1 MKIVPADDAT
11 ADLKKK
17 AAECEEQARKQDGTM
32 AAQLH
37 RKGGGM
43 PLIDRRAQEWK

>member
-17 AAECEEQARKQDGTM
+17 AAECEEQAMKQDGTM
-32 AAQLH
+32 TARLTEKAEECRGWSAEL
-37 RKGGGM
+37 KSG
-43 PLIDRRAQEWK
+43 K